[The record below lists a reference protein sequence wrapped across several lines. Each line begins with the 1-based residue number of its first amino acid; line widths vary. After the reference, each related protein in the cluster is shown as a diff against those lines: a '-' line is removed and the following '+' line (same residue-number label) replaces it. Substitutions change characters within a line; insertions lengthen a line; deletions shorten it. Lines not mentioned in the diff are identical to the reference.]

1 MLQNVH
7 VPGRSIA
14 TDSASKSR
22 IVMKCSCHIRL
33 ENVQESF
40 IIDSHDII
48 IKVSDLPGR
57 KESRI
62 RVLSSATTGALESVA
77 GRWAPLECLIQ
88 SAFPELECSSHI
100 CI

>member
-1 MLQNVH
+1 MIMLQNVH

-62 RVLSSATTGALESVA
+62 RVLSSWPLQVPSSLLQES
-77 GRWAPLECLIQ
+77 G
-88 SAFPELECSSHI
+88 HH
-100 CI
+100 